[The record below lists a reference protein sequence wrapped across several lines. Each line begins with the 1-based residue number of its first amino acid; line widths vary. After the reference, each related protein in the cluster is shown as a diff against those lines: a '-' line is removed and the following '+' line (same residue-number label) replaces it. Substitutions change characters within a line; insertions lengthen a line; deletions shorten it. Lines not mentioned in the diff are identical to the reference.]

1 MSATGILI
9 GAPPPQ
15 SMAPPATWLAP
26 LRDELTLLPGPALAD
41 GSPSWTLH
49 DQAAGRFYRLGWL
62 EFEVL
67 RRWHLGSAEDIAAD
81 VAANTTLQIT
91 ADDVLSVS
99 LFLITHNLVRRQ
111 GPAAL
116 VGLMRQAEMSKPGIW
131 QWLLKNYL
139 FFRVP
144 LVKPDRFLTRAS
156 PYVSWIFTRTF
167 LLVTLAVAMLGIYLV
182 TRQWDQFRTTFVSFL
197 SPSGLITG
205 AIGLAVAKVV
215 HELGHALTAKR
226 YGCRV
231 QTMGIAFMVM
241 YPLLY
246 TDVSDA
252 WRLPDRRQRL
262 AIGVAGMAAELAL
275 AAYATLAWS
284 FLPEGPVKA
293 AAFLLASTS
302 WIMTVLVNT
311 SPFMRFDGYFLLS
324 DLLDMPNLH
333 DRAFALGRWWLRERL
348 FHLGEP
354 VPEDLPRQ
362 RRNLLIGLAFAT
374 WIYRFT
380 LFVGIAALVYH
391 LFFKV
396 LGIILFMVEVW
407 WFILRPP
414 LREVMEWVRRRK
426 SMTWNRRSAT
436 TTAIAALLLLLACIP
451 WRSTVTAPAI
461 LRAAQETEIFLDE
474 PGQLE
479 AVMVKAGQ
487 RVTAGQ
493 VLFRLSSPELD
504 YKLASQR
511 IRIDTL
517 KWESAYRGTM
527 VDPRRQ
533 RQAAQELETA
543 EAELRGLQLEKERLT
558 ITAPFTGVMAEVAEP
573 LSPGEWLPA
582 RERLGLLLDPAHPMI
597 EAYVR
602 EADLHRVA
610 VGDEG
615 RFRPDQSVT
624 DAVDGH
630 IQDIDDTNTRV
641 LTRRYLASPFG
652 GDIAARE
659 DGQHQ
664 MVPEES
670 LYRVLIAPAGNTT
683 PATLQRGRV
692 TLQGA
697 RESLVGSL
705 WRRTVAVLLREGGF

>member
-1 MSATGILI
+1 MSGEVPDAAPASVD
-9 GAPPPQ
+9 APPVR
-15 SMAPPATWLAP
+15 LAP
-26 LRDELTLLPGPALAD
+26 LREELTLLAGPALAD

-49 DQAAGRFYRLGWL
+49 DQVAGRFYRLGWL
-62 EFEVL
+62 EFEIL
-67 RRWHLGSAEDIAAD
+67 RRWHLEVPQAIAAD
-81 VAANTTLQIT
+81 VASNTTLRVT
-91 ADDVLSVS
+91 VDDVMAVS
-99 LFLITHNLVRRQ
+99 QFLALNNLLQRH
-111 GPAAL
+111 GPQA
-116 VGLMRQAEMSKPGIW
+116 VSTLMRQAEMRKPGLW

-144 LVKPDRFLTRAS
+144 LVKPDRFLTQAL
-156 PYVSWIFTRTF
+156 PYVSWIFTRGF
-167 LLVTLAVAMLGIYLV
+167 FLVTLAAALFGIYLV

-205 AIGLAVAKVV
+205 AVGLAVAKVV

-252 WRLPDRRQRL
+252 WRLPNRRQRL
-262 AIGVAGMAAELAL
+262 AIGVAGMGAELTL

-293 AAFLLASTS
+293 AAFLLATTS

-324 DLLDMPNLH
+324 DLLDVPNLH

-354 VPEDLPRQ
+354 VPEELPAK
-362 RRNLLIGLAFAT
+362 RRNLLIALAFAT

-396 LGIILFMVEVW
+396 LGILLFLVEVW

-414 LREVMEWVRRRK
+414 LNEVREWIRRRGT
-426 SMTWNRRSAT
+426 MTWNRRSAT
-436 TTAIAALLLLLACIP
+436 TAAVALALLALAVIP
-451 WRSTVTAPAI
+451 WRSTVTAPAV
-461 LRAAQETEIFLDE
+461 LRAAQEMEIFLDQ
-474 PGQLE
+474 PGRMD
-479 AVMVKAGQ
+479 AVLVKAGQ
-487 RVTAGQ
+487 SVAAGQ
-493 VLFRLSSPELD
+493 ELFRLSSPDLD

-511 IRIDTL
+511 QKIQTL
-517 KWESAYRGTM
+517 QWESAYRGSAA
-527 VDPRRQ
+527 VDPKRQ
-533 RQAAQELETA
+533 RIAAQELETA
-543 EAELRGLQLEKERLT
+543 QAELRGLEAEKAKLT
-558 ITAPFTGVMAEVAEP
+558 VTAPFAGIMAEVAEP

-582 RERLGLLLDPAHPMI
+582 KERLGLLLDPAHPMI

-610 VGDEG
+610 VGDRG
-615 RFRPDQSVT
+615 RFRPDQTVT
-624 DAVDGH
+624 SAVDGH
-630 IQDIDDTNTRV
+630 IQDIDDTSTRV
-641 LTRRYLASPFG
+641 LTRRYLASTYG

-659 DGQHQ
+659 DSQHQ
-664 MVPEES
+664 LVPEES
-670 LYRVLIAPAGNTT
+670 MYRVLIAPAKDTA
-683 PATLQRGRV
+683 PASLERGRV
-692 TLQGA
+692 TLEGV
-697 RESLVGSL
+697 RESLLGSL
-705 WRRTVAVLLREGGF
+705 WRRTVAILLREGSF

>member
-1 MSATGILI
+1 MNGEVPNAAPASVD
-9 GAPPPQ
+9 APP
-15 SMAPPATWLAP
+15 MRLAP
-26 LRDELTLLPGPALAD
+26 LREELTLLAGPALAD

-49 DQAAGRFYRLGWL
+49 DQVAGRFYRLGWL
-62 EFEVL
+62 EFEIL
-67 RRWHLGSAEDIAAD
+67 RRWHLEVPQAIAAD
-81 VAANTTLQIT
+81 VASNTTLRVT
-91 ADDVLSVS
+91 VDDVMAVS
-99 LFLITHNLVRRQ
+99 QFLALNNLLQRH
-111 GPAAL
+111 GPQA
-116 VGLMRQAEMSKPGIW
+116 VSTLMRQAEMRKPGLW

-144 LVKPDRFLTRAS
+144 LVKPDRFLTQAL
-156 PYVSWIFTRTF
+156 PYVSWIFTRGF
-167 LLVTLAVAMLGIYLV
+167 FLVTLAAALFGIYLV

-205 AIGLAVAKVV
+205 AVGLAVAKVV

-252 WRLPDRRQRL
+252 WRLPNRRQRL
-262 AIGVAGMAAELAL
+262 AIGVAGMGAELTL

-293 AAFLLASTS
+293 AAFLLATTS

-324 DLLDMPNLH
+324 DLLDVPNLH

-354 VPEDLPRQ
+354 VPEELPAK
-362 RRNLLIGLAFAT
+362 RRTLLIALAFAT

-396 LGIILFMVEVW
+396 LGIILFLVEVW

-414 LREVMEWVRRRK
+414 LNEVREWIRRRGT
-426 SMTWNRRSAT
+426 MTWNRRSAT
-436 TTAIAALLLLLACIP
+436 TAAVALGLLALAVIP
-451 WRSTVTAPAI
+451 WRSTVTAPAV
-461 LRAAQETEIFLDE
+461 LRAAQEMEIFLDQ
-474 PGQLE
+474 PGRMD
-479 AVMVKAGQ
+479 AVLVKAGQ
-487 RVTAGQ
+487 SVAAGQ
-493 VLFRLSSPELD
+493 ELFRLSSPDLD

-511 IRIDTL
+511 QKIQTL
-517 KWESAYRGTM
+517 QWEAAYRGSAA
-527 VDPRRQ
+527 VDPKRQ
-533 RQAAQELETA
+533 RIAAQELETA
-543 EAELRGLQLEKERLT
+543 QAELRGLEAEKAKLT
-558 ITAPFTGVMAEVAEP
+558 VTAPFAGIMAEVAEP

-582 RERLGLLLDPAHPMI
+582 KERLGLLLDPAHPMI

-610 VGDEG
+610 VGDRG
-615 RFRPDQSVT
+615 RFRPDQTVT
-624 DAVDGH
+624 SAVDGR
-630 IQDIDDTNTRV
+630 IQDIDDTSTRV
-641 LTRRYLASPFG
+641 LTRRYLASTYG

-659 DGQHQ
+659 DSQHQ
-664 MVPEES
+664 LVPEES
-670 LYRVLIAPAGNTT
+670 LYRVLIAPAKDTA
-683 PATLQRGRV
+683 PASLERGRV
-692 TLQGA
+692 TLEGA
-697 RESLVGSL
+697 RESLLGSL
-705 WRRTVAVLLREGGF
+705 WRRTVAILLREGSF

>member
-1 MSATGILI
+1 MSGEVPDAAPASVD
-9 GAPPPQ
+9 APPVR
-15 SMAPPATWLAP
+15 LAP
-26 LRDELTLLPGPALAD
+26 LREELTLLAGPALAD

-49 DQAAGRFYRLGWL
+49 DQVAGRFYRLGWL
-62 EFEVL
+62 EFEIL
-67 RRWHLGSAEDIAAD
+67 RRWHLEVPQAIAAD
-81 VAANTTLQIT
+81 VASNTTLRVT
-91 ADDVLSVS
+91 VDDVMAVS
-99 LFLITHNLVRRQ
+99 QFLALNNLLQRH
-111 GPAAL
+111 GPQA
-116 VGLMRQAEMSKPGIW
+116 VSTLMRQAEMRKPGLW

-144 LVKPDRFLTRAS
+144 LVKPDRFLTQAL
-156 PYVSWIFTRTF
+156 PYVSWIFTRGF
-167 LLVTLAVAMLGIYLV
+167 FLVTLAAALFGIYLV

-205 AIGLAVAKVV
+205 AVGLAVAKVV

-252 WRLPDRRQRL
+252 WRLPNRRQRL
-262 AIGVAGMAAELAL
+262 AIGVAGMGAELTL

-293 AAFLLASTS
+293 AAFLLATTS

-324 DLLDMPNLH
+324 DLLDVPNLH

-354 VPEDLPRQ
+354 VPEELPAK
-362 RRNLLIGLAFAT
+362 RRNLLIALAFAT

-396 LGIILFMVEVW
+396 LGIILFLVEVW

-414 LREVMEWVRRRK
+414 LNEVREWIRRRGT
-426 SMTWNRRSAT
+426 MTWNRRSAT
-436 TTAIAALLLLLACIP
+436 TAAVALGLLALAVIP
-451 WRSTVTAPAI
+451 WRSTVTAPAV
-461 LRAAQETEIFLDE
+461 LRAAQEMEIFLDQ
-474 PGQLE
+474 PGRMD
-479 AVMVKAGQ
+479 AVLVKAGQ
-487 RVTAGQ
+487 SVAAGQ
-493 VLFRLSSPELD
+493 ELFRLSSPDLD

-511 IRIDTL
+511 QKIQTL
-517 KWESAYRGTM
+517 QWEAAYRGSAA
-527 VDPRRQ
+527 VDPKRQ
-533 RQAAQELETA
+533 RIAAQELETA
-543 EAELRGLQLEKERLT
+543 QAELRGLEAEKAKLT
-558 ITAPFTGVMAEVAEP
+558 VTAPFAGIMAEVAEP

-582 RERLGLLLDPAHPMI
+582 KERLGLLLDPAHPMI

-610 VGDEG
+610 VGDRG
-615 RFRPDQSVT
+615 RFRPDQTVT
-624 DAVDGH
+624 SAVDGH
-630 IQDIDDTNTRV
+630 IQDIDDTSTRV
-641 LTRRYLASPFG
+641 LTRRYLASTYG

-659 DGQHQ
+659 DSQHQ
-664 MVPEES
+664 LVPEES
-670 LYRVLIAPAGNTT
+670 MYRVLIAPAKDTA
-683 PATLQRGRV
+683 PASLERGRV
-692 TLQGA
+692 TLEGV
-697 RESLVGSL
+697 RESLLGSL
-705 WRRTVAVLLREGGF
+705 WRRTVAILLREGSF

>member
-1 MSATGILI
+1 MSGEVPNA
-9 GAPPPQ
+9 APASVDTPPVR
-15 SMAPPATWLAP
+15 LAP
-26 LRDELTLLPGPALAD
+26 LREELTLLAEPALAD

-49 DQAAGRFYRLGWL
+49 DQVAGRFYRLGWL
-62 EFEVL
+62 EFEIL
-67 RRWHLGSAEDIAAD
+67 RRWHLEVPQAIAAD
-81 VAANTTLQIT
+81 VASNTTLRVT
-91 ADDVLSVS
+91 VDDVMAVS
-99 LFLITHNLVRRQ
+99 QFLALNNLLQRH
-111 GPAAL
+111 GPQA
-116 VGLMRQAEMSKPGIW
+116 VSTLMRQAEMRKPGFW

-144 LVKPDRFLTRAS
+144 LVKPDRFLTQAL
-156 PYVSWIFTRTF
+156 PYVSWIFTRGF
-167 LLVTLAVAMLGIYLV
+167 FLVTLAAALLGIYLV

-205 AIGLAVAKVV
+205 AVGLAAAKVV

-252 WRLPDRRQRL
+252 WRLPNRRQRL
-262 AIGVAGMAAELAL
+262 AIGVAGMGAELTL

-293 AAFLLASTS
+293 AAFLLATTS

-324 DLLDMPNLH
+324 DLLDVPNLH

-354 VPEDLPRQ
+354 VPEELPAK
-362 RRNLLIGLAFAT
+362 RRNLLIALAFAT

-396 LGIILFMVEVW
+396 LGIILFLVEVW

-414 LREVMEWVRRRK
+414 LNEVREWIRRRGT
-426 SMTWNRRSAT
+426 MTWNRRSAT
-436 TTAIAALLLLLACIP
+436 TAALALGLLALAVIP

-461 LRAAQETEIFLDE
+461 LRAAQEMEIFLDQ
-474 PGQLE
+474 PGRVD
-479 AVMVKAGQ
+479 AVLVKAGQ
-487 RVTAGQ
+487 AVTAGQ
-493 VLFRLSSPELD
+493 VLFRLSSPDLD

-511 IRIDTL
+511 QKIQTL
-517 KWESAYRGTM
+517 QWESAYRGSAA

-533 RQAAQELETA
+533 RIAAQELETA
-543 EAELRGLQLEKERLT
+543 QAELRGLEAEKAKLT
-558 ITAPFTGVMAEVAEP
+558 VTAPFTGVMAEVMEP

-582 RERLGLLLDPAHPMI
+582 KERLGLLLDPARPMI

-602 EADLHRVA
+602 EADLHRVT
-610 VGDEG
+610 VGDAG
-615 RFRPDQSVT
+615 RFRPDQTVT
-624 DAVDGH
+624 SAVDGR
-630 IQDIDDTNTRV
+630 IQDIDDTSTRV
-641 LTRRYLASPFG
+641 LTRRYLASTYG

-659 DGQHQ
+659 DSQHQ
-664 MVPEES
+664 LVPEES
-670 LYRVLIAPAGNTT
+670 LYRVLIAPAEDTA
-683 PATLQRGRV
+683 PASLERGRV
-692 TLQGA
+692 TLEGA
-697 RESLVGSL
+697 RESLLGNL
-705 WRRTVAVLLREGGF
+705 WRRTMAILLREGSF

>member
-1 MSATGILI
+1 MSGEVPDAAPASVD
-9 GAPPPQ
+9 APPVRF
-15 SMAPPATWLAP
+15 AP
-26 LRDELTLLPGPALAD
+26 LREELTLLAGPALAD

-49 DQAAGRFYRLGWL
+49 DQVAGRFYRLGWL
-62 EFEVL
+62 EFEIL
-67 RRWHLGSAEDIAAD
+67 RRWHLEVPQAIATD
-81 VAANTTLQIT
+81 VASNTTLRVT
-91 ADDVLSVS
+91 VDDVMAVS
-99 LFLITHNLVRRQ
+99 QFLALNNLLQRH
-111 GPAAL
+111 GPQA
-116 VGLMRQAEMSKPGIW
+116 VSTLMRQAEMRKPGFW

-144 LVKPDRFLTRAS
+144 LVKPDRFLTQAL
-156 PYVSWIFTRTF
+156 PYVSWIFTRGF
-167 LLVTLAVAMLGIYLV
+167 LLVTLAAALLGIYLV

-205 AIGLAVAKVV
+205 AVGLAVAKVV

-252 WRLPDRRQRL
+252 WRLPNRRQRL
-262 AIGVAGMAAELAL
+262 AIGVAGMGAELTL

-293 AAFLLASTS
+293 AAFLLATTS

-324 DLLDMPNLH
+324 DLLDVPNLH
-333 DRAFALGRWWLRERL
+333 DRAFALGRWWVRERL

-354 VPEDLPRQ
+354 VPEELPVK
-362 RRNLLIGLAFAT
+362 RRNLLIALAFAT

-396 LGIILFMVEVW
+396 LGIILFLVEVW

-414 LREVMEWVRRRK
+414 LNEVREWIRRRGT
-426 SMTWNRRSAT
+426 MTWNRRSAT
-436 TTAIAALLLLLACIP
+436 TAAVALGLLALAVIP
-451 WRSTVTAPAI
+451 WRSTVTAPAV
-461 LRAAQETEIFLDE
+461 LRAAQETEIFLDQ
-474 PGQLE
+474 PGRMD
-479 AVMVKAGQ
+479 AVLVKAGQ
-487 RVTAGQ
+487 SVAAGQ
-493 VLFRLSSPELD
+493 VLFRLSSPDLD

-511 IRIDTL
+511 QKIQTL
-517 KWESAYRGTM
+517 QWESAYRGSAA
-527 VDPRRQ
+527 VDPKRQ
-533 RQAAQELETA
+533 RIAAQELETA
-543 EAELRGLQLEKERLT
+543 QAELRGLEAEKAKLT
-558 ITAPFTGVMAEVAEP
+558 VTAPFAGIMAEVAEP

-582 RERLGLLLDPAHPMI
+582 KERLGLLLDPAHPMI

-610 VGDEG
+610 LGDRG
-615 RFRPDQSVT
+615 RFRPDQTVT
-624 DAVDGH
+624 SAVDGR
-630 IQDIDDTNTRV
+630 IQDIDDTSTRV
-641 LTRRYLASPFG
+641 LSRRYLASTYG

-659 DGQHQ
+659 DSQHQ
-664 MVPEES
+664 LVPEES
-670 LYRVLIAPAGNTT
+670 LYRVLIAPAKDTA
-683 PATLQRGRV
+683 PASLERGRV
-692 TLQGA
+692 TLEGV
-697 RESLVGSL
+697 RESLLGSL
-705 WRRTVAVLLREGGF
+705 WRRTVAILLREGSF

>member
-1 MSATGILI
+1 MDGETAMTPPETQAQILR
-9 GAPPPQ
+9 
-15 SMAPPATWLAP
+15 LAP
-26 LRDELTLLPGPALAD
+26 LREELTLLAGPALAD
-41 GSPSWTLH
+41 GSPTWTLH
-49 DQAAGRFYRLGWL
+49 DQVAGRFYRLGWL
-62 EFEVL
+62 EFEIL
-67 RRWHLGSAEDIAAD
+67 RRWQLEVPEVIAAD
-81 VAANTTLQIT
+81 VASNTTLRAT
-91 ADDVLSVS
+91 VDDVMAVS
-99 LFLITHNLVRRQ
+99 QFLAMNNLLQRH
-111 GPAAL
+111 GPQAVAT
-116 VGLMRQAEMSKPGIW
+116 LMRQAEMRKPGLW

-139 FFRVP
+139 FFRIP
-144 LVKPDRFLTRAS
+144 LVKPDRFLAQAM
-156 PYVSWIFTRTF
+156 PYVSWIFTRGFF
-167 LLVTLAVAMLGIYLV
+167 LATLAAALVGIYLV

-197 SPSGLITG
+197 SPSGLIT
-205 AIGLAVAKVV
+205 AALGLTVAKVV

-252 WRLPDRRQRL
+252 WRLPNRRQRL
-262 AIGVAGMAAELAL
+262 AIGVAGMGAELTL

-293 AAFLLASTS
+293 AAFLLATTS

-324 DLLDMPNLH
+324 DLLDVPNLH
-333 DRAFALGRWWLRERL
+333 ERAFALGRWWLRERL

-354 VPEDLPRQ
+354 VPEELPPRRRQ
-362 RRNLLIGLAFAT
+362 LLITLAIAT

-396 LGIILFMVEVW
+396 LGILLFLVEVW

-414 LREVMEWVRRRK
+414 LNEVLEWVKRRE

-436 TTAIAALLLLLACIP
+436 TAAIGLVLLALAVIP
-451 WRSTVTAPAI
+451 WRSTVTAPAV
-461 LRAAQETEIFLDE
+461 LRAAQEMEIFLE
-474 PGQLE
+474 QPGRVD
-479 AVMVKAGQ
+479 AVLVKAGQ
-487 RVTAGQ
+487 TVTAGQ
-493 VLFRLSSPELD
+493 VLFRLSSPDLD
-504 YKLASQR
+504 YKLVQQR
-511 IRIDTL
+511 QKIETL
-517 KWESAYRGTM
+517 QWEAAYRGG
-527 VDPRRQ
+527 VDPKRQ
-533 RQAAQELETA
+533 RIAAQELETA
-543 EAELRGLQLEKERLT
+543 QAELRGLEAERAKLT
-558 ITAPFTGVMAEVAEP
+558 VTAPFAGVMAEVAEP

-582 RERLGLLLDPAHPMI
+582 RERLGLLLDPGRPMI

-610 VGDEG
+610 VGGEG

-624 DAVDGH
+624 GAVDGR
-630 IQDIDDTNTRV
+630 IQDIDDTSTRV

-652 GDIAARE
+652 GDIPARE
-659 DGQHQ
+659 DKQHQ

-670 LYRVLIAPAGNTT
+670 LYRVLIAPAKDAT
-683 PATLQRGRV
+683 PATLERGRV
-692 TLQGA
+692 TLEGA
-697 RESLVGSL
+697 RESLLGSL
-705 WRRTVAVLLREGGF
+705 WRRTAAVLLREAGF

>member
-1 MSATGILI
+1 MSAPEIRI
-9 GAPPPQ
+9 GSGPSGSQQAPP
-15 SMAPPATWLAP
+15 TRLAP
-26 LRDELTLLPGPALAD
+26 LRDELTLLPGPALSD

-67 RRWHLGSAEDIAAD
+67 RRWHLGTAEEIAAD
-81 VAANTTLQIT
+81 VTANTTLRIT

-99 LFLITHNLVRRQ
+99 MFLITHNLVRRQ

-116 VGLMRQAEMSKPGIW
+116 AGLMRQADMRKPSFW

-144 LVKPDRFLTRAS
+144 LLKPDRFLTRVM
-156 PYVSWIFTRTF
+156 PYAAWIFTRGF
-167 LLVTLAVAMLGIYLV
+167 LLVTLAAALIGLYLV

-197 SPSGLITG
+197 SPAGLITG
-205 AIGLAVAKVV
+205 AVGLAVAKVV

-262 AIGVAGMAAELAL
+262 AIGAAGMGAELAL

-293 AAFLLASTS
+293 AAFLLATTS

-354 VPEDLPRQ
+354 IPEEMSRR
-362 RRNLLIGLAFAT
+362 RRNLLIVLAFAT
-374 WIYRFT
+374 WVYRFT

-391 LFFKV
+391 LFFKI
-396 LGIILFMVEVW
+396 LGIILFMVELW

-414 LREVMEWVRRRK
+414 VREVLEWVRRRDA
-426 SMTWNRRSAT
+426 MTWNRRSAT
-436 TTAIAALLLLLACIP
+436 TAAAAVFLLLLACIP

-461 LRAAQETEIFLDE
+461 LRAAQEMEIFLDQ

-479 AVMVKAGQ
+479 EVLVKAGQ
-487 RVTAGQ
+487 PVTAGQ
-493 VLFRLSSPELD
+493 VLFRLSSPDLD
-504 YKLASQR
+504 YKLTNQR
-511 IRIDTL
+511 IKIESL
-517 KWESAYRGTM
+517 KWESAYRSTV
-527 VDPRRQ
+527 VDPKRQ
-533 RQAAQELETA
+533 RRAAQELETA
-543 EAELRGLQLEKERLT
+543 EAELQGLELEKARLT
-558 ITAPFTGVMAEVAEP
+558 ITAPFAGIMAEVAEP
-573 LSPGEWLPA
+573 LAPGEWLPA

-597 EAYVR
+597 EAYIR
-602 EADLHRVA
+602 EADLHRVM

-615 RFRPDQSVT
+615 RFRPDQSAT
-624 DAVDGH
+624 GAVDGR
-630 IQDIDDTNTRV
+630 IQDIDDTSTRV

-670 LYRVLIAPAGNTT
+670 LYRVLIAPARDTA
-683 PATLQRGRV
+683 PATLQRGSV
-692 TLQGA
+692 TLEGV
-697 RESLVGSL
+697 RESLVGNL
-705 WRRTVAVLLREGGF
+705 WRSTVAVLLREGGF